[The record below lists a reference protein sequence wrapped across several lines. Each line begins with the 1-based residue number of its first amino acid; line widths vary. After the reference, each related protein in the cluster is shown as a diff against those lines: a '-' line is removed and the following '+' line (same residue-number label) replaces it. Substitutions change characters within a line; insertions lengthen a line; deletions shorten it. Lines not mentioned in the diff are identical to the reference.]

1 MAEICG
7 FPNDV
12 LAMARALRNT
22 IQQEH
27 VFAIHYE
34 DVHQNE
40 EERWIYSLVQQLIV
54 LLHDSTTANDG
65 EQVSKSIIIR

>member
-12 LAMARALRNT
+12 LTMARALRNT

-27 VFAIHYE
+27 VFVIHYE
-34 DVHQNE
+34 HVQQYYE
-40 EERWIYSLVQQLIV
+40 EVLWIYSLVQ
-54 LLHDSTTANDG
+54 
-65 EQVSKSIIIR
+65 

>member
-1 MAEICG
+1 MAPKISNNPQQPCCIKFLHEIGSGPSDMQQGYGILMAELCG

-27 VFAIHYE
+27 VFAIH
-34 DVHQNE
+34 
-40 EERWIYSLVQQLIV
+40 
-54 LLHDSTTANDG
+54 
-65 EQVSKSIIIR
+65 